1 MTSAINLWFNLPTR
15 QEGDNYFLLS
25 GEGNATKAYSEK
37 SIQREIRSLQS
48 QKKEGEIL
56 LFFAPYLENFARQI
70 PPQPDFFW
78 ITTGFFQPVPSH
90 PGIIQNPQ
98 EWEYFINEIKPGDKF
113 QVVIH
118 PSLRALIPDAPAMVR
133 EELYRAARRLKT
145 IGHFQKVW
153 EYNAR
158 RNAPLRKKGVLLSPD
173 LEWTPPAV
181 FVLGGP
187 GADGWIRKAGN
198 HQPVWAADTAL
209 GSLLYHNI
217 FPDLVFSIDAGY
229 GSREHFCHISMQDL
243 SRISIILDPLSFPG
257 ISALPFH
264 KIYVYSGNN
273 PLVRGQFTGAVS
285 LYNQTGDVFGI
296 MKAYHEFLF
305 PEKPLPMIAGRD
317 GGSVHG
323 VTHLRG
329 SAYHRRFY
337 QKTDRI
343 NPPENLFYFFSRRYD
358 SR

>member
-1 MTSAINLWFNLPTR
+1 MTSAINLWFNLPSR
-15 QEGDNYFLLS
+15 QEGENYFLIS

-56 LFFAPYLENFARQI
+56 LFFAPYLVNIASQI
-70 PPQPDFFW
+70 PFSTDIYW
-78 ITTGFFQPVPSH
+78 ITTGFFQPVPSR

-98 EWEYFINEIKPGDKF
+98 EWEFFINEIKPGDRF

-118 PSLRALIPDAPAMVR
+118 PSLRALIPEATSIVR

-145 IGHFQKVW
+145 IGHFRKIW
-153 EYNAR
+153 TYNAR
-158 RNAPLRKKGVLLSPD
+158 RNAPLRARAVPLTPD
-173 LEWTPPAV
+173 LKWTPPAV

-187 GADGWIRKAGN
+187 GADGWIRKAEK
-198 HQPVWAADTAL
+198 PDSVWATDTAL
-209 GSLLYHNI
+209 ASLLYHKI
-217 FPDLVFSIDAGY
+217 VPELVFSIDAGY
-229 GSREHFCHISMQDL
+229 GSREHFCHISGNDL
-243 SRISIILDPLSFPG
+243 SKTSIILDPLSFPG
-257 ISALPFH
+257 ISALPFR
-264 KIYVYSGNN
+264 KIYVYSENN
-273 PLVRGQFTGAVS
+273 PLVQGQFPGAVS

-305 PEKPLPMIAGRD
+305 PKTPLPTIAGRD
-317 GGSVHG
+317 GGSVRK

-337 QKTDRI
+337 YKEDML
-343 NPPENLFYFFSRRYD
+343 NPPETSFYLFSRRYD